1 MCFKEHGEPAA
12 IYQSFVLSRAKR
24 NIWRMAMVI
33 GKSKSNDKLYTK
45 TPELKLDLKK
55 IELHANQRGTLR
67 MVLKSVRDEKD
78 IETNVYRNLFSIETN
93 K

>member
-55 IELHANQRGTLR
+55 
-67 MVLKSVRDEKD
+67 
-78 IETNVYRNLFSIETN
+78 
-93 K
+93 